1 MTILLLGSF
10 GLHVING
17 SLTTGHKVANWKVQV
32 QLKSFFKLFKNSP
45 SRRADYIDFTGCK
58 NFRFWIIRV
67 ENVCERALEI
77 FKLIKQ
83 YISKAKKL
91 PNTFTVKTV
100 KEACANPLAEAK
112 IAFFCSVASALE
124 PFLWRFQTDAPMA
137 PVLYR
142 ELFNVLVFMKR
153 FIKRDLMDKAT
164 TPQQLSKLDVN
175 SKESLKEPKDID
187 VGTEAESFL
196 YKAGVSAN
204 EKLVFPKE
212 CRNFLVATVAKIF
225 EKSSTSSDNACSSIY
240 STSYHDQ
247 CTINLKKEAG
257 NISSNFI

>member
-1 MTILLLGSF
+1 MEIDPFLSSCHLIYMMSMASQYFFLVP
-10 GLHVING
+10 LVYM
-17 SLTTGHKVANWKVQV
+17 
-32 QLKSFFKLFKNSP
+32 SFFKLFKNSP

-142 ELFNVLVFMKR
+142 ELFNILLVLMKR

-175 SKESLKEPKDID
+175 SKKSLKEPLIVVLKQKIFCTRLVYQQMRNLFFQRN
-187 VGTEAESFL
+187 VGTFL
-196 YKAGVSAN
+196 S
-204 EKLVFPKE
+204 
-212 CRNFLVATVAKIF
+212 
-225 EKSSTSSDNACSSIY
+225 
-240 STSYHDQ
+240 
-247 CTINLKKEAG
+247 
-257 NISSNFI
+257 